1 MRKNIKR
8 AGKRCKQIKRKPSS
22 IKNKDKD
29 DYLKFVNT
37 FNSNVDKMKDNDYI
51 KFRDYSTKLLSKVT
65 EELRRNHFKDREAYR
80 KFNENRLQ
88 YLFKNLFIPI
98 NNIKIY
104 FNNDNYDFLN
114 KIFNKDGLNI
124 ISNIA
129 NTLNS
134 TIVENKYEEKDPK
147 KIYKKDEF
155 EQNCNILDIQLDKK
169 VSFNYIREMYNK
181 KKELAGGNEDEL
193 EKINKAFLLIRDQY
207 ENYLISLIE
216 K

>member
-1 MRKNIKR
+1 M
-8 AGKRCKQIKRKPSS
+8 
-22 IKNKDKD
+22 
-29 DYLKFVNT
+29 KFVNT

-98 NNIKIY
+98 NNFKIY

>member
-1 MRKNIKR
+1 MFAK
-8 AGKRCKQIKRKPSS
+8 
-22 IKNKDKD
+22 
-29 DYLKFVNT
+29 
-37 FNSNVDKMKDNDYI
+37 
-51 KFRDYSTKLLSKVT
+51 
-65 EELRRNHFKDREAYR
+65 
-80 KFNENRLQ
+80 
-88 YLFKNLFIPI
+88 
-98 NNIKIY
+98 
-104 FNNDNYDFLN
+104 
-114 KIFNKDGLNI
+114 
-124 ISNIA
+124 IA

-147 KIYKKDEF
+147 KIYKKNEF

-216 K
+216 N